1 MSDVD
6 TECPHG
12 LDTRWC
18 TVCLHGP
25 RRPEPVT
32 VEATFRARFAGDCH
46 GCRLPIAEGAV
57 IHRLSTGA
65 YVHDGCQP

>member
-18 TVCLHGP
+18 GVCKHGP
-25 RRPEPVT
+25 SKAEPVT
-32 VEATFRARFAGDCH
+32 IEATFRARYAGECPACD
-46 GCRLPIAEGAV
+46 LPVDIGQTV
-57 IHRLSTGA
+57 HRLSNGR